1 MEPLISIITPSYNSA
16 GFITP
21 TIDSVINQSYT
32 NWELIIIDDKSKDNT
47 CELVEDFAK
56 KHEKIRLI
64 KLEKNGGVANARNV
78 GLAEAKGKYIA
89 FLDSDDV
96 WLTEKLAQQVAF
108 MEEKSLPMSFCSYN
122 KINEEGEIISKNI
135 GVPISIGYDKLI
147 WHNLIIFSTSMVLKS
162 AMGDLRFKKVGHE
175 DWLFWLDLL
184 KKCEYGYGLDQQL
197 VLYRIRKGSIS
208 ANKFRGMSYTW
219 KLLRESEKIGFFK
232 SAYLFS
238 KYASV
243 AFLKYLK

>member
-21 TIDSVINQSYT
+21 TINSVIDQSYE
-32 NWELIIIDDKSKDNT
+32 NWELIIIDDKSKDDT
-47 CELVEDFAK
+47 GKLVEEFAQQNSK
-56 KHEKIRLI
+56 ITLIRLDQ
-64 KLEKNGGVANARNV
+64 NGGVANARNV
-78 GLAEAKGKYIA
+78 GLAAAKGKYIA

-96 WLTEKLAQQVAF
+96 WLKDKLAHQVAF

-122 KINEEGEIISKNI
+122 KINEEGEIISRNI
-135 GVPISIGYDKLI
+135 GVPTQIGYDRLL
-147 WHNLIIFSTSMVLKS
+147 WHNLIIFSTSMVLKT

-184 KKCEYGYGLDQQL
+184 KKCGYGYGLDEQL

-208 ANKFRGMSYTW
+208 ANKFRGMKYTW
-219 KLLRESEKIGFFK
+219 KLLRESEKIGLIR

-238 KYASV
+238 RYATV
-243 AFLKYLK
+243 AFWKYMK